1 MNTLSAVETKY
12 NIRSVAYAHMS
23 DLVSS
28 TQAVYRF
35 LNQNRKSAF
44 ENTEKLLILAPTRVS
59 DRFLKHLHRAA
70 SVIDVENFY
79 IGFVVLNQ
87 QALIDKAGFPQFCIG
102 HFDSPRLYAEQFS
115 DADQLC
121 PMPWMHTMV
130 DILGAYRPCCVY
142 RKSFFNTETHTVQ
155 QFFDSAEL
163 KQLREEFLQNQKP
176 AGCSHCWDL
185 ESAGVES
192 HRQRNLKFYQRDFLT
207 QRLEDPQIQ
216 TMDLRLGNTCNFTCR
231 MCSPRESSKIAGEL
245 LRSDTTG
252 EIRSLVHQG
261 QWFDR
266 DPDFVDQFLNL
277 LPTIT
282 NLDFYGG
289 EPWLLKTL
297 PRLLK
302 TAVDREESAHIRLH
316 FNTNGSVYKPEL
328 FEQFAR
334 FKTVDIA
341 VSIDD
346 TGERFEIQRGG
357 AWKQVEANL
366 TKIFQHTSNNIHCYI
381 MPTVN
386 IQNVFYLEELYAWAE
401 ANQYPVTLNFLENP
415 RALNIDH
422 MTVAAQRAVI
432 DQYREHSVPE
442 LRQIADRVS
451 NSAGSDGVAFQQH
464 HARLDQLRKQ
474 SFKKTHKEIAN
485 LMGIV

>member
-1 MNTLSAVETKY
+1 MNTTEFIKTRY
-12 NIRSVAYAHMS
+12 NISCVATAHMS
-23 DLVSS
+23 DLASS
-28 TQAVYRF
+28 TEALYNF
-35 LNQNRKSAF
+35 LIQNRKSVF
-44 ENTEKLLILAPTRVS
+44 DSKEKLLILAPTRVS
-59 DRFLKHLHRAA
+59 DRFLKHLQRAA
-70 SVIDVENFY
+70 TTIDVENFY
-79 IGFVVLNQ
+79 IGFAVLNQ
-87 QALIDKAGFPQFCIG
+87 QVLIDQSGFTQFKVDEM
-102 HFDSPRLYAEQFS
+102 DSPRYYREQFS
-115 DADQLC
+115 DVDQLC

-142 RKSFFNTETHTVQ
+142 RKSFFNTDTHSIK

-163 KQLREEFLQNQKP
+163 KQLRTEFLQNKKP
-176 AGCSHCWDL
+176 SGCNHCWDL
-185 ESAGVES
+185 EAAGVES
-192 HRQRNLKFYQRDFLT
+192 HRQRNLKFYQYDFLT
-207 QRLEDPQIQ
+207 KRLEDPQIQ

-245 LRSDTTG
+245 LKSDTNG
-252 EIRSLVHQG
+252 EIRNLVHQG

-266 DPDFVDQFLNL
+266 DPDFVDQFLTL

-302 TAVDREESAHIRLH
+302 NTVDLGESAHIRLH

-328 FEQFAR
+328 FEQFEQ
-334 FKTVDIA
+334 FKAVDIA

-346 TGERFEIQRGG
+346 MGERFEIQRGG
-357 AWKQVEANL
+357 AWPQVQENL
-366 TKIFQHTSNNIHCYI
+366 TKIFDHSNSNIHCYI

-386 IQNVFYLEELYAWAE
+386 IQNVLYLDELYAWAE
-401 ANQYPVTLNFLENP
+401 KNQYPVSLNFLENP

-422 MTVAAQRAVI
+422 MTAAAQQAVVE
-432 DQYREHSVPE
+432 QYSEHSVLE

-451 NSAGSDGVAFQQH
+451 KSATSDGVAFQQH